1 MKIIKTKAEYEAIM
15 QRVDELVEIVNDN
28 TPLTDK
34 NCIELCILSDL
45 VIAYE
50 KEYYPIGNPSFP
62 EVLKTRMD
70 EMNLSQKSLAQLLE
84 ISAPRVNEYLT
95 GKSEPT
101 LKVARKIHKTLN
113 IDANLILA

>member
-1 MKIIKTKAEYEAIM
+1 MKTITKIEYEAIM
-15 QRVDELVEIVNDN
+15 QRIDELVEIVDDT

-34 NCIELCILSDL
+34 NCIELVVLSDL

-50 KEYYPIGNPSFP
+50 KEHYPIGKPSLQDI
-62 EVLKTRMD
+62 LKTRMD
-70 EMNLSQKSLAQLLE
+70 EMSLTQKSLAQLLG
-84 ISAPRVNEYLT
+84 ISAPRVSEYLT

-101 LKVARKIHKTLN
+101 LNIARKMHKQLN